1 MNKDNENIL
10 ELIANEEVEWTKLG
24 EVCEIYS
31 GGDAPKENFSRAKTL
46 EYSIPVIS
54 NGIGANAIYG
64 YTNKATIDRPA
75 VTISARGTIGYAEY
89 RDYPYYPIV
98 RLLSLI
104 SKDILKLDTK
114 YLYYQ
119 MCIVKYNLPI
129 TGIPQLT
136 IPKIS
141 KIKIP
146 IPSLKLQKKI
156 VDILDKLTL
165 LQSELQTELQAEL
178 QYRTKQYIYYREHL
192 LSIMHLN
199 KLAMENLLNGE
210 YELKEYKL
218 EEVCKIKRGR
228 VISKKY
234 LEENKGE
241 YPVYSSQTLNNG
253 EIGKIDTY
261 DLEGEYLTWTTD
273 GAYAGTV
280 FYRNGKFSVT
290 NVCGILK
297 NNDDEKVNIKYLYYY
312 LQNETK
318 KHVKEGSGNPKLMS
332 NEMARIK
339 VLIPPII
346 IQNII
351 VEILDKLKKLSDE
364 AQGLL
369 QKEIKQREKQ
379 YEYYLEKLLTFDS
392 QYVKASKQ
400 ASNNT

>member
-1 MNKDNENIL
+1 MNNDKENIL
-10 ELIANEEVEWTKLG
+10 ELIANEEVEWKKLG
-24 EVCEIYS
+24 DVCEIYS

-54 NGIGANAIYG
+54 NGIGMNAIYG

-104 SKDILKLDTK
+104 SKDIFKLDTR

-146 IPSLKLQKKI
+146 IPSLKLQEKI
-156 VDILDKLTL
+156 VNILDRLTL
-165 LQSELQTELQAEL
+165 VEKKKKKELLKYAENINKE
-178 QYRTKQYIYYREHL
+178 YVYHRENL
-192 LSIMHLN
+192 LTVSSLN
-199 KLAMENLLNGE
+199 KLAMKNLLEGE

-218 EEVCKIKRGR
+218 EEVCEIKRGR

-312 LQNETK
+312 LQNKTK
-318 KHVKEGSGNPKLMS
+318 KYVKEGSGNPKLMS

-351 VEILDKLKKLSDE
+351 VEILDKLKSLVDE

-369 QKEIKQREKQ
+369 PKEIKQRRKQ

-400 ASNNT
+400 ASKQ